1 MVPDLSL
8 QPGRFAY
15 EWRECYSAVAE
26 YTRNLLPRPL
36 SHLGQGIYEAL
47 PLLEIAEASPPYL
60 GRKPTLARLLIDNDR
75 PFRPDPSLFPKR
87 ESLTADAI
95 RKAGF
100 GVVLSSS
107 YNSARIALSKPLK
120 SPLTRSV
127 TSTTSS
133 WLSSSWKP
141 AAKLVIHEI
150 PRTFKPE

>member
-36 SHLGQGIYEAL
+36 SHLGQEIDEAL
-47 PLLEIAEASPPYL
+47 LLLEIAGADQTVL
-60 GRKPTLARLLIDNDR
+60 GRKPTLAHLLIDNDR
-75 PFRPDPSLFPKR
+75 PFRPDPFLFPKR
-87 ESLTADAI
+87 QSLTADAI
-95 RKAGF
+95 RKASF
-100 GVVLSSS
+100 GVVLSSA
-107 YNSARIALSKPLK
+107 YNSARIAFSKPLK